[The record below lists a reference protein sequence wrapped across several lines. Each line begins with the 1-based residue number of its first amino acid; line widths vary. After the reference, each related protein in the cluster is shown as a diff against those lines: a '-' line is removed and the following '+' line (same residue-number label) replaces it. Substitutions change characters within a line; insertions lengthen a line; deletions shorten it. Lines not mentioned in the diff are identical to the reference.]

1 MSIAI
6 GATKLW
12 LERVIIEFN
21 FCPFAKKEFVNNTI
35 AYIESDKIKI
45 VDALEE
51 LIMQCY
57 KMREQEE
64 IETSLVIFPKSFQN
78 FDHFLDLVD
87 YANDLIADSGM
98 EGEFQLATFHPHYCF
113 EGEARDDASNYTNRA
128 PFPILHIIRE
138 QSLERVLAVYPEP
151 ETIPENN
158 IALAREK
165 GSDYF
170 KSLMMA
176 IKQDAKK

>member
-6 GATKLW
+6 EATKLW

-45 VDALEE
+45 VDALED

-87 YANDLIADSGM
+87 YANELIADSGM

-113 EGEARDDASNYTNRA
+113 EGEAQEDASNYTNRS
-128 PFPILHIIRE
+128 PYPMLHIIRE

-165 GSDYF
+165 GGDYF